1 MSKDIINFDAVRLT
15 TELNKFQ
22 RHKAIPNSF
31 FDGTFTIPQVLEL
44 YESLSKR
51 HKRIADKLIKQYKV
65 DLNASEEGLVKSLRS
80 EYTAFLENQ
89 HTRNDKWWYPA
100 VMNKYRYNI
109 NPVRAITYEVREMAY
124 SYNSHNEHHHW
135 LTELIT
141 EPNFYHRV
149 IQDNIKDRNKVDK
162 ILNYYHPLIVEAG
175 INEPIEMRHLRVL
188 RTDLLEY
195 ANLFTTF
202 RNWTPDE

>member
-109 NPVRAITYEVREMAY
+109 NPVRAITYEVREMA
-124 SYNSHNEHHHW
+124 SSSGISSGSAGG
-135 LTELIT
+135 TKSSSSSSS
-141 EPNFYHRV
+141 P
-149 IQDNIKDRNKVDK
+149 KV
-162 ILNYYHPLIVEAG
+162 
-175 INEPIEMRHLRVL
+175 R
-188 RTDLLEY
+188 
-195 ANLFTTF
+195 
-202 RNWTPDE
+202 